1 MLWIFRGFYT
11 SHLLERT
18 NDGSGAKRGLNILA
32 RIPHTDLMEMMAEM
46 GKIVRHQERKSH
58 CLSCSDA
65 TRCV

>member
-11 SHLLERT
+11 RHLLERT

-46 GKIVRHQERKSH
+46 GKIVRH
-58 CLSCSDA
+58 
-65 TRCV
+65 